1 MNFLPRA
8 GINNMSAS
16 SCLFDLMQISIRC
29 FTFNRKPIGAAIVLF
44 VSMSG
49 SAYGAD
55 TYCHKTAEYFAG
67 FYAGLHK
74 MNSHGFQNFA
84 ANSADQQAYFVQVQ
98 KNGEKLEANVIKSIH
113 NDIDI
118 SAADKQRF
126 IQITQ
131 SMAGKLRLIAESDAL
146 NNSPKE
152 NDLVLK
158 ELVSVCP

>member
-1 MNFLPRA
+1 MQNSTR
-8 GINNMSAS
+8 
-16 SCLFDLMQISIRC
+16 LFTLQ
-29 FTFNRKPIGAAIVLF
+29 FKHIGAAIALF
-44 VSMSG
+44 VSLLG
-49 SAYGAD
+49 SAYGAES
-55 TYCHKTAEYFAG
+55 YCHRTAQYFAG

-118 SAADKQRF
+118 PAADKQTYLE
-126 IQITQ
+126 ITH
-131 SMAGKLRLIAESDAL
+131 SLAEKLRLIAASDAL
-146 NNSPKE
+146 KNVLKE
-152 NDLVLK
+152 NDAVLK